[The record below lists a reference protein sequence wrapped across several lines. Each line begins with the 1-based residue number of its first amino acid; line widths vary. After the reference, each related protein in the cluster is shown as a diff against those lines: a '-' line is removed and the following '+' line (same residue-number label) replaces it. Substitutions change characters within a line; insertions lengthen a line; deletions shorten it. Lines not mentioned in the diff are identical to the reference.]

1 MGVTEIKSRNVAE
14 IPAQICKKIKYIF
27 TDIDDTIT
35 SDGIISAS
43 AFEAIWELYN
53 AGIKIVPVTGR
64 PAGWCDHI
72 ARMWPVEGIIG
83 ENGAFYYS
91 YDRKNRKMKRVYL
104 LSEKTRVENQKKL
117 IEIGKRI
124 EREVPGSKIAAD
136 QPFRISDLAID
147 YCEDTGPLGK
157 AEVQKICKIMIENGA
172 KYKISSIHVNCWF
185 GNYDKVECLK
195 KFLKDKENKNFEEM
209 LENIVFIGDS
219 PNDEPMF
226 KELKTTIAVAN
237 INNFLDELD
246 YYPLYITKKQ
256 SGEGFKEA
264 VEVILSGRGKPA
276 E

>member
-1 MGVTEIKSRNVAE
+1 MGVTKIYSKSITE
-14 IPAQICKKIKYIF
+14 IPSETCRKIRYVF

-43 AFEAIWELYN
+43 AFEAIWQLYN

-91 YDRKNRKMKRVYL
+91 YDRKTRKMNRIYL
-104 LSEKTRVENQKKL
+104 LSEETRLENQKKL

-124 EREVPGSKIAAD
+124 EQEVPGSKIAAD

-147 YCEDTGPLGK
+147 YREDTGPLAK
-157 AEVQKICKIMIENGA
+157 KEVQKICEIMREEGA
-172 KYKISSIHVNCWF
+172 KYKVSSIHINCWF
-185 GNYDKVECLK
+185 GDYDKVECLK
-195 KFLKDKENKNFEEM
+195 KFLEDKENKT
-209 LENIVFIGDS
+209 LDDLLDRVVFIGDS

-226 KELKTTIAVAN
+226 KELETTIAVAN
-237 INNFLDELD
+237 INNFLEELV
-246 YYPLYITKKQ
+246 YYPLYITQRQ

-264 VEVILSGRGKPA
+264 VEIILTKRS
-276 E
+276 